1 MGFDYSAIL
10 KDGLNAA
17 NRWGG
22 FPPYNFVG
30 GHNDADSLPVET
42 LVEAAAAVLR
52 REGRTLATYGLESGP
67 MGYRPLR
74 ELVSRTLADRNGMTV
89 DADDVLI
96 TSGSLQSLDLV
107 NAVLVAP
114 GDCVIVEEATYG
126 GAVSRL
132 KACGARVAGAR
143 LDDQGLCMDS
153 LDRQIGEL
161 VAAGDRPKYIYT
173 IPTVQNPTGS
183 VLPVE
188 RRRQLLEISAR
199 HGVPIFEDDCYADLT
214 WDGARPPAIHA
225 LDKDGRVIY
234 CGSFSKTIAPA
245 FRIGYVIADWQVMS
259 RMLPKKTDAGTG
271 ALGQMVLA
279 EYCAERFDEHCRAL
293 RGILKGKAEAMAE
306 ALSEQFGT
314 AAEFATPRG
323 GIFIWV
329 SLPESVDTSRL
340 AEVALAE
347 GVAINPGAEWVADP
361 QTGRHKLR
369 LCFGNP
375 SIPTIRDGVARLA
388 EICHREFGV
397 PLRGANVEREA
408 GSSG

>member
-1 MGFDYSAIL
+1 MGFDYGAVL
-10 KDGLNAA
+10 KDGLNQA

-22 FPPYNFVG
+22 FPAYNFVG
-30 GHNDADSLPVET
+30 GHNDAESLPIET

-74 ELVSRTLADRNGMTV
+74 DLVSHTLAARNGMQV

-114 GDCVIVEEATYG
+114 GDTVIVEEATYG

-132 KACGARVAGAR
+132 KACGAQVVGAR
-143 LDDQGLCMDS
+143 LDDQGLCMDA
-153 LDRQIGEL
+153 LDAQIAEL
-161 VAAGDRPKYIYT
+161 AAAGRRPKYIYT

-188 RRRQLLEISAR
+188 RRRQLLEISGR

-225 LDKDGRVIY
+225 LDEENRVIY

-279 EYCAERFDEHCRAL
+279 EYCADRFDAHCTAL
-293 RGILKGKAEAMAE
+293 RDILKGKAEAMAE
-306 ALSEQFGT
+306 ALGEQFGT
-314 AAEFATPRG
+314 SAEFTVPQG

-329 SLPESVDTSRL
+329 TLPDSVDTSRL
-340 AEVALAE
+340 AEAALAE

-361 QTGRHKLR
+361 ETGRHKLR

-375 SIPTIRDGVARLA
+375 SIETIRDGVARLA

-397 PLRGANVEREA
+397 PLRGANVERE
-408 GSSG
+408 G